1 MPSEFQDI
9 SIIELSDDES
19 GPSGQGALM
28 RIVLKLSA
36 YAPPEWA
43 DYFHSAW
50 RQHMYMMKRSVEI
63 QGNRLVIIC
72 MPEELQTDHIPELNK
87 VMSETNAAYKK
98 YAAEKDKAQQARAEN
113 ARRQK
118 EELAKIKGQLKF

>member
-28 RIVLKLSA
+28 RIVL
-36 YAPPEWA
+36 
-43 DYFHSAW
+43 
-50 RQHMYMMKRSVEI
+50 